1 MPLLRI
7 RLTGSEADAATVMS
21 VVHGVNGVERVEEV
35 ADLMPHMDDE
45 DSSSAGLV
53 DDQGGRWRAR
63 HRNTSTR
70 VHHTGDEVREL
81 VIRSAESLGMAV
93 EFVDEF

>member
-1 MPLLRI
+1 MPLLKI
-7 RLTGSEADAATVMS
+7 RLTGSEADVATVMS
-21 VVHGVNGVERVEEV
+21 VVHGVDGVERVEEV

-53 DDQGGRWRAR
+53 DDQGAGD
-63 HRNTSTR
+63 
-70 VHHTGDEVREL
+70 VHAIEIEVPGPHTGDEVRVL
-81 VIRSAESLGMAV
+81 IIRSAESLGMAV